1 MKLIIQR
8 KELEIE
14 LNLYNKLFLFSGSN
28 YEFINI
34 IQKILEK
41 LFSMESIGHFIDN
54 KGILGSIDY
63 IEPDIIDLQSLNRIV
78 SNYLFPIEEEFK
90 SVDIQV
96 DLKVTENDVKYLK
109 SHKKIYDQVKEV
121 NYHYALALLFSRLFI
136 QESDTSIFCTTEL
149 GYDENTFEE
158 NLDWFKDAVTDS
170 KDTHAFAT
178 NSMNLINVINLI
190 YIGATGSQLSKKH
203 KKEKFG
209 EFYKYLKDTNPN
221 FSKMQ
226 GYYIT
231 EDICQPIIL
240 TGGGF
245 DMTPFQKKYNLA
257 TKIIERNKQNEIN
270 Y

>member
-41 LFSMESIGHFIDN
+41 LFSMSSVGKFIDN
-54 KGILGSIDY
+54 KGILSSIDY
-63 IEPDIIDLQSLNRIV
+63 IEPDILDLQCLEDIV
-78 SNYLFPIEEEFK
+78 SSYLFSIGEELK
-90 SVDIQV
+90 GVDIQV
-96 DLKVTENDVKYLK
+96 DFKVTEDDVKYLK
-109 SHKKIYDQVKEV
+109 SYKKLFNRVKEV
-121 NYHYALALLFSRLFI
+121 SYHYALGLLFSRLFT
-136 QESDTSIFCTTEL
+136 QESYTFIFCNTEY

-158 NLDWFKDAVTDS
+158 NLDWFKDAVKDS
-170 KDTHAFAT
+170 KETHAFAT
-178 NSMNLINVINLI
+178 NSMNLINVINLV
-190 YIGATGSQLSKKH
+190 YIGATGSQLCKESKK
-203 KKEKFG
+203 ERFG

-231 EDICQPIIL
+231 EDTCQPIML

-245 DMTPFQKKYNLA
+245 DMTPFQTKYNSA
-257 TKIIERNKQNEIN
+257 TKIIERNK
-270 Y
+270 